1 MTDIYI
7 QYDASGVDNSLK
19 NRLAVFKKIHYLC
32 DRKLNVQA
40 YEDLMDTVG

>member
-7 QYDASGVDNSLK
+7 QYDASSVDNSLK

-32 DRKLNVQA
+32 DRKLNIKED
-40 YEDLMDTVG
+40 EDLIDTVG